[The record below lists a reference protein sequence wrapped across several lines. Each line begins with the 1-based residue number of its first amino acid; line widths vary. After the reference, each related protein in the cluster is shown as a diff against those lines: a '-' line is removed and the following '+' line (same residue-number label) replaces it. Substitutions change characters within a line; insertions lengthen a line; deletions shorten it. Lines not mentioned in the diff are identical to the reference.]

1 MTMSDTPTAPD
12 LESVR
17 LALQARLD
25 AAKTATERNQLG
37 QFATPTPLALDIL
50 RYAHDLFP
58 ADTPIRF
65 LDPAIG
71 TGAFFS
77 ALLATIPASRIARAD
92 GYEIDPHYATPAR
105 HFWAR
110 APLRLHL
117 ADFTAMAPPSADER
131 ANLLICNPPYVRHH
145 HLTPDEKRR
154 LQAGT
159 MRASGMRLSGLAGL
173 YCYFLGLAHDWLA
186 DDGLAGWLIPSEFMD
201 VNYGREVKRYLL
213 DQVTLLRLHRFDPH
227 EAQFDD
233 ALVSSAVVWFRK
245 APAPANH
252 RVTVS
257 YGGTL
262 YTPKLVITV
271 TREALRQLP
280 KWTRLPTTSA
290 ADVPGVAR
298 PRLTDLFTIR
308 RGLATGNNDFFVLT
322 SEQIARY
329 QLPAEFLRPILPS
342 PRYLQADEILADPE
356 GRPCLP
362 RPLWLLD
369 CRLPEAAVR
378 ARYPALWQYLQEG
391 VARGVADT
399 YLCRHRSPW
408 YAQEHRPAAP
418 LVCTYM
424 GRQNTRSGR
433 PFRFILNHSRAT
445 AANVYLLLYPTPRL
459 TRKLQGDPDFL
470 RVIWRWLNT
479 VDPAALLA
487 EGRVYGGG
495 LHKLE
500 PRELANLPVDAL
512 LSDLTLD
519 QPMWMQP
526 ALFGM
531 AG

>member
-1 MTMSDTPTAPD
+1 MTMIGTPIALD
-12 LESVR
+12 REGAR

-50 RYAHDLFP
+50 RYARDLLP
-58 ADTPIRF
+58 PDRPIRF

-92 GYEIDPHYATPAR
+92 GYEIDPHYAAPAR
-105 HFWAR
+105 RLWAR
-110 APLRLHL
+110 TPLRLHL
-117 ADFTAMAPPSADER
+117 ADFTAMTPPSEDER

-145 HLTPDEKRR
+145 HLTPDEKQR
-154 LQAGT
+154 LQERTKQAL
-159 MRASGMRLSGLAGL
+159 GMRLSGLAGL
-173 YCYFLGLAHDWLA
+173 YCYFLGLAHAWLA

-213 DQVTLLRLHRFDPH
+213 DQVTLLHLHRFDPH

-245 APAPANH
+245 APAPVDH
-252 RVTVS
+252 RVTIS

-262 YTPKLVITV
+262 HTPKLVTTV

-280 KWTRLPTTSA
+280 KWTRLPTTLA
-290 ADVPGVAR
+290 ADTPDAAR
-298 PRLTDLFTIR
+298 PRLADLFTIR

-322 SEQIARY
+322 SEQVARY
-329 QLPAEFLRPILPS
+329 QLPTEVLRPILPS
-342 PRYLQADEILADPE
+342 PRYLQVDEVLADPE

-378 ARYPALWQYLQEG
+378 ARYPELWQYLQVG

-424 GRQNTRSGR
+424 GRQGTRAGR
-433 PFRFILNHSRAT
+433 PFRFILNRSQAT

-459 TRKLQGDPDFL
+459 VGRLQDDPHLL
-470 RVIWRWLNT
+470 RVIWQWLNT
-479 VDPAALLA
+479 VDPTALLA
-487 EGRVYGGG
+487 EGRIYGGG

-512 LSDLTLD
+512 LPGLALD
-519 QPMWMQP
+519 QPMWTQS
-526 ALFGM
+526 ALFSL
-531 AG
+531 AH